1 MQTRRSQRGNI
12 CAVTVPRQASF
23 LLVLAATVQ
32 ASLQSPIGVER
43 LAWMTGCW
51 ETKSPQGT
59 VEEHWLAPRGQ
70 TMLGLGRT
78 VREGRTTEYEFV
90 VLEKRDD
97 RLAYEA
103 HPSGQPPAV
112 FLSREVGEASVVFE
126 NAQHDFPQ
134 RVGYQQRGPDS
145 LLAWIEG
152 SRDGRVRRIEFP
164 YTRVPCR

>member
-1 MQTRRSQRGNI
+1 
-12 CAVTVPRQASF
+12 VTIPRQVSL
-23 LLVLAATVQ
+23 LLVLTATVQ

-59 VEEHWLAPRGQ
+59 IEEHWLAPRGQ

-78 VREGRTTEYEFV
+78 VRDGRTTEYEFV
-90 VLEKRDD
+90 VLQKRDE

-112 FLSREVGEASVVFE
+112 FLSREVAETSVVFE
-126 NAQHDFPQ
+126 NAEHDFPQ

>member
-1 MQTRRSQRGNI
+1 VKFQH
-12 CAVTVPRQASF
+12 QASF
-23 LLVLAATVQ
+23 LLVLAAAVQ

-51 ETKSPQGT
+51 EATSAQGT
-59 VEEHWLAPRGQ
+59 IEEHWLAPRGQ
-70 TMLGLGRT
+70 TMLSLGRT
-78 VREGRTTEYEFV
+78 VRDGRTTEYEFV
-90 VLEKRDD
+90 VLQKRDD

-112 FLSREVGEASVVFE
+112 FLSREVGETSIVFE

-152 SRDGRVRRIEFP
+152 TQDGRLRRIEFP
-164 YTRVPCR
+164 YQRVPCR

>member
-1 MQTRRSQRGNI
+1 M
-12 CAVTVPRQASF
+12 TVLPQASL

-51 ETKSPQGT
+51 ETKSAQRT

-70 TMLGLGRT
+70 TMLGMGRT
-78 VREGRTTEYEFV
+78 VRDGRTTEYEFV

-112 FLSREVGEASVVFE
+112 FLSREVGEDSVVFE

-152 SRDGRVRRIEFP
+152 SQDGRLRRVEFQ
-164 YTRVPCR
+164 YQRVPCR

>member
-1 MQTRRSQRGNI
+1 VQTRRSQRGNI
-12 CAVTVPRQASF
+12 CAVTIPRQASL

-32 ASLQSPIGVER
+32 ASLQSPIGVDR

-103 HPSGQPPAV
+103 HPAGQPPAV
-112 FLSREVGEASVVFE
+112 LLSREMGETSVVFE
-126 NAQHDFPQ
+126 NAARFPAA
-134 RVGYQQRGPDS
+134 RRLPAARTRFIVGLDRG
-145 LLAWIEG
+145 LAGW
-152 SRDGRVRRIEFP
+152 P
-164 YTRVPCR
+164 PPPH